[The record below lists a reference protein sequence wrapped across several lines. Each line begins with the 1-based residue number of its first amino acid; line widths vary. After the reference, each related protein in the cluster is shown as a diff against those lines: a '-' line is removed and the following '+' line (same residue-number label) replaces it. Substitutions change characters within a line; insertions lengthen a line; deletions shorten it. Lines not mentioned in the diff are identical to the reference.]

1 MYQFWSQSSFSHG
14 IFQSQMMSFRS
25 WNVLNLFVWSSATS
39 GNCQGFKTS
48 LYFSSFM
55 WWLAPVSITSSS
67 VILNL
72 LLILQTYSQPYL
84 LLTYPIIFDDM
95 ELRVWAINLIEHPNE
110 ILAPQ
115 LQRYFLFQLCFF
127 NTTVYLVFK

>member
-1 MYQFWSQSSFSHG
+1 MYQFWFQTSFSHG
-14 IFQSQMMSFRS
+14 IFQSQVMSFRR

-39 GNCQGFKTS
+39 GNCQRFKTS
-48 LYFSSFM
+48 LCFLSFM

-67 VILNL
+67 VILTL
-72 LLILQTYSQPYL
+72 LLILQTYSKTCF
-84 LLTYPIIFDDM
+84 LLTYPIIFDDL
-95 ELRVWAINLIEHPNE
+95 ELRVWAIILMEHPNE